1 LAPLQPPYP
10 NWYKL
15 DLTCEYHAGVAAHSI
30 HSCSAFKK
38 SLMQLIKAKWITL
51 KETLNVSTNS
61 LPNHASGNGFVNA
74 LEAEFSG
81 NLKEP
86 MARAGCKEG
95 SVYSRGCP

>member
-1 LAPLQPPYP
+1 LQCLQKEP
-10 NWYKL
+10 
-15 DLTCEYHAGVAAHSI
+15 HVVV
-30 HSCSAFKK
+30 
-38 SLMQLIKAKWITL
+38 KATWITL

-61 LPNHASGNGFVNA
+61 LPNHASGSGSVNA
-74 LEAEFSG
+74 LEAEFPG